1 MPLIYVSF
9 PELYEGDLRSMTNDR
24 DLHTDDYEA
33 PALVDLGTI
42 EEWTKANCNEFV
54 CISIVLP

>member
-1 MPLIYVSF
+1 LPLIYVSF

-42 EEWTKANCNEFV
+42 EEWTKGDILGF
-54 CISIVLP
+54 SVLI